1 MTGTI
6 VDGAVVVTGVGVASA
21 LGTGLE
27 AHRAALREGRDGL
40 RRIERFDTSR
50 MSAHLGGTWPGWD
63 GRVQP
68 EPGRDLGLA
77 ESAADFPLHELA
89 LVAAREAWQGAC
101 LGPVEPRRAALVF
114 GTCFG
119 HGFSE
124 FHAVAD
130 RVAAG
135 LDLGG
140 PRITISTACASS
152 TNAIGL
158 ACDLLLRE
166 RADVVVAGGADT
178 LLREAFAGFS
188 ALGVLSADKCAPFS
202 EPVGTTLGEGAG
214 FVVLERAPEAL
225 RRGITPWGSIHGYG
239 LSADGFHETTP
250 DPSGAGVARAIRGA
264 LLHAGWD
271 ARAIDFV
278 SAHATGTTNNDR
290 IEWSVLEREL
300 GGPGAPPPPVSGSK
314 GQLGHTQ
321 GAAGA
326 LELILALIC
335 QREGQVPSTLH
346 FRGARPGCPSDPV
359 AAPQP
364 RVHSVS
370 RALKLSAAFGGA
382 NAVLAYGAPGI
393 APARCI
399 GSPSRVVVR
408 GVGVVGPAG
417 SYARPGV
424 DELTRRRAVGP
435 CAEVDLGRIGV
446 DPRRLDRSA
455 RWLTAASV
463 LALGDGG
470 RPLQGEA
477 SVRTGLFLGA
487 TRMPG
492 ESSRR
497 CQEAIRRHG
506 IAGTSA
512 SAFARMSVNAPAG
525 ACSRALGLL
534 GPTTTVSIGP
544 GSGLL
549 ALVLAVE
556 WLALRSD
563 ADRMVA
569 GGLDERTS
577 PDGEDGGDEAE
588 CAACLVLGRTADV
601 REEETVI
608 LAAGWGLAGPED
620 AGEAARQALAGR
632 EAVDGVFVD
641 GEPRDVAALTRWLAP
656 GASLGLVDAAAF
668 WGTSEASRS
677 CVLAALA
684 VAHLDAGTAS
694 SVLVVAARGT
704 SSVALRLERS
714 RG

>member
-1 MTGTI
+1 M
-6 VDGAVVVTGVGVASA
+6 DDAVVVTGVGVASA

-27 AHRAALREGRDGL
+27 AHRDALREGRDGL

-50 MSAHLGGTWPGWD
+50 MSTHLGATWPGWD

-77 ESAADFPLHELA
+77 ETAASFPLHELA
-89 LVAAREAWQGAC
+89 LVAAREAWQGAG
-101 LGPVEPRRAALVF
+101 LGPVDPRRAALVF

-119 HGFSE
+119 HGFTE
-124 FHAVAD
+124 FHAVAE
-130 RVAAG
+130 RIAAG

-158 ACDLLLRE
+158 ACDLLRSG

-188 ALGVLSADKCAPFS
+188 ALGVLSGEKCAPFS
-202 EPVGTTLGEGAG
+202 EPEGTTLGEGAG
-214 FVVLERAPEAL
+214 FVVLERAADAL
-225 RRGITPWGSIHGYG
+225 RRGVAPWATVHGYG

-250 DPSGAGVARAIRGA
+250 DPSGAGVARAIHGA
-264 LLHAGWD
+264 LRHAGWD

-290 IEWSVLEREL
+290 VEWSVLEREL
-300 GGPGAPPPPVSGSK
+300 GGRGAPPPVSGSK
-314 GQLGHTQ
+314 SQLGHTQ

-326 LELILALIC
+326 IELILALLC
-335 QREGQVPSTLH
+335 HRDGQIPSTLH
-346 FRGARPGCPSDPV
+346 FRGPRPGCPSDPV
-359 AAPQP
+359 AAPRP
-364 RVHSVS
+364 RVHAVS

-382 NAVLAYGAPGI
+382 NAVLAYGAPGV
-393 APARCI
+393 APARPVD
-399 GSPSRVVVR
+399 SPSRVIVR

-417 SYARPGV
+417 SYRKPGV
-424 DELTRRRAVGP
+424 DDLTRRRAVGP
-435 CAEVDLGRIGV
+435 CADVDLGRIGV

-470 RPLQGEA
+470 RPLHGEA
-477 SVRTGLFLGA
+477 SARTGLFVGA

-497 CQEAIRRHG
+497 CHEAIRRHG
-506 IAGTSA
+506 VAGTSA

-549 ALVLAVE
+549 ALVLAAE

-577 PDGEDGGDEAE
+577 DGEEDDSDEAE
-588 CAACLVLGRTADV
+588 CAACLVLERAGEATQEA
-601 REEETVI
+601 ETSIV
-608 LAAGWGLAGPED
+608 AAGWGLAGPGY
-620 AGEAARQALAGR
+620 AGEAVRQALGGH
-632 EAVDGVFVD
+632 EAVDGILVD
-641 GEPRDVAALTRWLAP
+641 GEPRDVAALTRWIAP
-656 GASLGLVDAAAF
+656 GAPLGLVDASAF

-684 VAHLDAGTAS
+684 VAHLEAGTAS
-694 SVLVVAARGT
+694 SVLVVAARGA
-704 SSVALRLERS
+704 SSIALRLERS
-714 RG
+714 R